1 LEYICLLAIV
11 YRLLTSLLKLVNS
24 ITLNDLPVF
33 EMDDKQ
39 QLGEENN
46 IDKVGAHCPERKM
59 HIDLIL
65 RNKVTTMLVGLMVL
79 D

>member
-1 LEYICLLAIV
+1 
-11 YRLLTSLLKLVNS
+11 
-24 ITLNDLPVF
+24 
-33 EMDDKQ
+33 MDDKQ

-59 HIDLIL
+59 HINLIL